1 MYEEGETGT
10 SSRPCGRTG
19 TKIDGLIK
27 LGELAGRQPELVLS
41 YNKINESLCHYLV
54 AGVSKKIP

>member
-1 MYEEGETGT
+1 MGRFTSGRGGDLMYEEGETGT

-27 LGELAGRQPELVLS
+27 LGELAGR
-41 YNKINESLCHYLV
+41 
-54 AGVSKKIP
+54 